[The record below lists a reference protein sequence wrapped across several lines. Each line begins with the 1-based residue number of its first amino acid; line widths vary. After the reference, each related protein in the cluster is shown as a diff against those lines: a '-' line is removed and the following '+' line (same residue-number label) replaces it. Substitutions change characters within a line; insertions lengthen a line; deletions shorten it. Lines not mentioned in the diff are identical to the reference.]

1 MNYRVKNIGIAVT
14 LAALAAILT
23 SVYVVNYKR
32 HVQNGEDKVPV
43 FVAAKDI
50 PAGTSGAE
58 VVDQH
63 MLKKVTLPKKAIV
76 AGAISSPDQL
86 SQYIATQDVY
96 EGEQVSTRRF
106 SPPKEQGI
114 RAQIKGTQRAY
125 QVEGDRHELMA
136 GTLKAGDHVD
146 VVASWDIKV
155 QGQGSNSG
163 DQDAIV
169 SRVVLRDLLVLTPA
183 EEGSGG
189 TAVTSSSSQSSMFVQ
204 LRMTDW
210 QAQKMIW
217 VQKNSVQNGEGWH
230 LALRPPNGSLDS
242 ANTYM
247 DSVLMLFD
255 GPGRRPPTWAANFG
269 RPH

>member
-1 MNYRVKNIGIAVT
+1 MNYRVKNIGIAVA

-32 HVQNGEDKVPV
+32 HVQSGEDKVPV
-43 FVAAKDI
+43 YVAARDI

-58 VVDQH
+58 VIDQH
-63 MLKKVTLPKKAIV
+63 MLKKVTIPKKAIV
-76 AGAISSPDQL
+76 AGAISNPSDL
-86 SQYIATQDVY
+86 SSYIATQDVY

-106 SPPKEQGI
+106 APPREQGI

-125 QVEGDRHELMA
+125 QVEGNSHQLLA

-146 VVASWDIKV
+146 VVATWGIKNP
-155 QGQGSNSG
+155 GQESG
-163 DQDAIV
+163 DDAIV

-183 EEGSGG
+183 DEAASSS
-189 TAVTSSSSQSSMFVQ
+189 AVTASQQTAFVQ

-217 VQKNSVQNGEGWH
+217 IQKNSQDSGAGWH
-230 LALRPPNGSLDS
+230 LDLRPPNGSLDS

-247 DSVLMLFD
+247 DSALMLFD
-255 GPGRRPPTWAANFG
+255 GPGRRPPAWAANFG

>member
-1 MNYRVKNIGIAVT
+1 MNYRVKNIGIAVA

-32 HVQNGEDKVPV
+32 HVQNGEDKIPV
-43 FVAAKDI
+43 FVAARDI

-63 MLKKVTLPKKAIV
+63 MLKKVTVPKKAIV

-96 EGEQVSTRRF
+96 EGEQVTTRRF
-106 SPPKEQGI
+106 APPREQGI

-125 QVEGDRHELMA
+125 QVEGDQHQLLA

-146 VVASWDIKV
+146 VVATWGIKNPS
-155 QGQGSNSG
+155 QGSNST
-163 DQDAIV
+163 DTDAIV
-169 SRVVLRDLLVLTPA
+169 SRVVLRDLVVLTPA
-183 EEGSGG
+183 ESGQGSS
-189 TAVTSSSSQSSMFVQ
+189 AVTASSQQSAFVQ

-217 VQKNSVQNGEGWH
+217 IQKNSADNGQGWH
-230 LALRPPNGSLDS
+230 LSLRPPNGSLDS

-247 DSVLMLFD
+247 DSALMLFD
-255 GPGRRPPTWAANFG
+255 GPGSRPPAWAAHLG

>member
-1 MNYRVKNIGIAVT
+1 MNYRVKNIGIAVA

-32 HVQNGEDKVPV
+32 HVQSGEDKVPV
-43 FVAAKDI
+43 YVAARDI

-58 VVDQH
+58 VIDQH
-63 MLKKVTLPKKAIV
+63 MLKKVTIPKKAIV
-76 AGAISSPDQL
+76 AGAISNPSDL
-86 SQYIATQDVY
+86 SSYIATQDVY

-106 SPPKEQGI
+106 APPKEQGI

-125 QVEGDRHELMA
+125 EVEGNSHQLLA
-136 GTLKAGDHVD
+136 GTLKAGDHID
-146 VVASWDIKV
+146 VVATWGIKNP
-155 QGQGSNSG
+155 GSQDSSS
-163 DQDAIV
+163 DAIV
-169 SRVVLRDLLVLTPA
+169 SRVVIRDLLVLTPA
-183 EEGSGG
+183 EATSGSS
-189 TAVTSSSSQSSMFVQ
+189 AVTASQQTQFVQ

-217 VQKNSVQNGEGWH
+217 IQKNSQDSGNGWH

-247 DSVLMLFD
+247 DSALMLFD
-255 GPGRRPPTWAANFG
+255 GPGRRPPAWAANFG

>member
-1 MNYRVKNIGIAVT
+1 MNYRVKNIGIAVA

-32 HVQNGEDKVPV
+32 HVQNGEDKIPV
-43 FVAAKDI
+43 YVAARDI

-63 MLKKVTLPKKAIV
+63 MLKKVTVPKKAIV

-106 SPPKEQGI
+106 APPREQGI

-125 QVEGDRHELMA
+125 QVEGDQHQLMA

-146 VVASWDIKV
+146 VVATWGIKNP
-155 QGQGSNSG
+155 GQGSNSE
-163 DQDAIV
+163 DAIV

-183 EEGSGG
+183 EANAGSS
-189 TAVTSSSSQSSMFVQ
+189 AVTSSSQQSAFVQ
-204 LRMTDW
+204 LRMTDS

-217 VQKNSVQNGEGWH
+217 VQKNSVDNGAGWH
-230 LALRPPNGSLDS
+230 LSLRPPNGSLDS
-242 ANTYM
+242 SNTYM
-247 DSVLMLFD
+247 DSALMLFD
-255 GPGRRPPTWAANFG
+255 GPGRRPPAWAANFG